1 MKKHEFFEDDG
12 RTVADMSNVS
22 RQPLLIPRPRRRR
35 PPRAADM
42 PDRERSA
49 EPPLDLSREE
59 QRWAILGAM
68 KAALLIALAFIVGL
82 GIVILLFVL

>member
-1 MKKHEFFEDDG
+1 MKKHDYFEDDG
-12 RTVADMSNVS
+12 RTVADMSNVG

-35 PPRAADM
+35 PPRAVDI
-42 PDRERSA
+42 PDRQRSP
-49 EPPLDLSREE
+49 EPLDLSREE
-59 QRWAILGAM
+59 QRWAVLGAM

>member
-1 MKKHEFFEDDG
+1 MKKHEYFEDDG
-12 RTVADMSNVS
+12 STVADMSNVS

-35 PPRAADM
+35 PPRAAEF
-42 PDRERSA
+42 PDREPSP
-49 EPPLDLSREE
+49 EPLDLSREE
-59 QRWAILGAM
+59 QRWAVLGAM